1 MNRYD
6 LQGQGITQQTTPGL
20 HWAPDLSKLLYT
32 STDAQGGKLTTNFWR
47 GFRKAEPMVRK
58 LITHM
63 HCQAVLDLGLLG

>member
-32 STDAQGGKLTTNFWR
+32 STASLGGKFTTSFWQ
-47 GFRKAEPMVRK
+47 GFGKTEPMVRK
-58 LITHM
+58 IIADM
-63 HCQAVLDLGLLG
+63 HCQIVLDLRLLG